1 MNELKV
7 LDSGK
12 VIYNRRIV
20 QRGREFILDL
30 FEKTV

>member
-7 LDSGK
+7 LDSEK
-12 VIYNRRIV
+12 VIYHRRIV
-20 QRGREFILDL
+20 QMGREFILDL